1 MTSPSVN
8 WIGIHT
14 LYLREVRRFWKVL
27 MQTLVAPVVTTLLY
41 LAIFALAFHHQNE
54 DVVPGVSFNHF
65 LVPGLVMMALV
76 QNAFANSSSSLI
88 IAKVNGSIV
97 DILLPPLSPFGLT
110 AGLAAGAIT
119 RGLFV
124 GTAVAV
130 GMWVFVR
137 FSIHSP
143 LLMLYYAIMGG
154 LMLGLLGILTGIWAE
169 KFDHVATITNFI
181 VTPLSFLSGTFYAI
195 SKLPDPWL
203 TLAHLNPFFF
213 MIDGMRYAFTGYH
226 DGPILTGA
234 LVLLGVNAV
243 LWAVCQRLF
252 KSGYKLRN

>member
-1 MTSPSVN
+1 
-8 WIGIHT
+8 
-14 LYLREVRRFWKVL
+14 

-65 LVPGLVMMALV
+65 LVPGLIMMALA

-97 DILLPPLSPFGLT
+97 DIMLPPLSPFGLT

-124 GTAVAV
+124 ALAV
-130 GMWVFVR
+130 GIAMWLFVG
-137 FSIHSP
+137 FGIQSP
-143 LLMLYYAIMGG
+143 LLALYYSVMGG

-169 KFDHVATITNFI
+169 KFDHVATITNFV

-195 SKLPDPWL
+195 SKLPEPWL
-203 TLAHLNPFFF
+203 TLAHVNPFFF

-226 DGPILTGA
+226 DGSILIGA
-234 LVLLGVNAV
+234 LVLAGVNAG
-243 LWAVCQRLF
+243 LWAVCQQMF